1 MCEASAYKS
10 NKEFLA
16 DVNLAKKVAHNKS
29 KELNFTDLKGVSNSK
44 KINMEA
50 TSSRSVEKLAQT
62 TKHGSCLQVFSF
74 FHNIKVVLSHGV
86 VFLGILI
93 LIL

>member
-29 KELNFTDLKGVSNSK
+29 KELNFTDRSPPLRTFTYTTQQCLK
-44 KINMEA
+44 
-50 TSSRSVEKLAQT
+50 
-62 TKHGSCLQVFSF
+62 
-74 FHNIKVVLSHGV
+74 
-86 VFLGILI
+86 
-93 LIL
+93 